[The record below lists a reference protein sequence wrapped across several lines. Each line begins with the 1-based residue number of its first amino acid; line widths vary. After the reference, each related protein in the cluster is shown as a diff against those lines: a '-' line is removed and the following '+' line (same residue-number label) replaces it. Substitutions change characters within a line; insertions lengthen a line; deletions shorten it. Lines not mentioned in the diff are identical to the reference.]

1 MSTQLLLP
9 HTFIQTEKPYKLIKM
24 DFISLFEK
32 CVYRNTYIYNLI
44 YDFLTKHI
52 YYGPTFDVGTNN
64 VNILFDHY
72 L

>member
-9 HTFIQTEKPYKLIKM
+9 HTFIQTEKLYKLIKM
-24 DFISLFEK
+24 DFISLFKK

-44 YDFLTKHI
+44 DDFSTKYI
-52 YYGPTFDVGTNN
+52 YYGPTFGVGTNN
-64 VNILFDHY
+64 IIILFDHY